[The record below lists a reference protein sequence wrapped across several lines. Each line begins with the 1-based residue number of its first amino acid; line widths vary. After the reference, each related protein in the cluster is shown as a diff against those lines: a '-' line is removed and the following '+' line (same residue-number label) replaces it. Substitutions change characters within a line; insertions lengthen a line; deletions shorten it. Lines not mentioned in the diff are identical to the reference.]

1 MRAGLCIALVFATL
15 QVAVLGADQSPT
27 VTGTWAVEAAA
38 AESQTADGGTFSLT
52 ALSGTLTLEQKGDA
66 VTGSWKGRLPEPWP
80 LTGRVRGTTFE
91 LQTEMREMPASRN
104 GEKITVRRSWI
115 FRGGIEGDKLTGS
128 MSLMGGEGD
137 PPTQPFSAVRNR

>member
-1 MRAGLCIALVFATL
+1 MRLGLCLALVFAML
-15 QVAVLGADQSPT
+15 QLAVLGADQSPT
-27 VTGTWAVEAAA
+27 LTGTWAVEAAA

-52 ALSGTLTLEQKGDA
+52 ALSGTLTLEQKGEA

-80 LTGRVRGTTFE
+80 LTGRVQETTFE
-91 LQTEMREMPASRN
+91 LQTEVREMPASRN
-104 GEKITVRRSWI
+104 GEKMTIRRSWI
-115 FRGGIEGDKLTGS
+115 FRGSIEGDKVSGS

>member
-1 MRAGLCIALVFATL
+1 MRLGLSIALVFATL
-15 QVAVLGADQSPT
+15 RVAVLGADQSPSL
-27 VTGTWAVEAAA
+27 TGTWAVEAAA
-38 AESQTADGGTFSLT
+38 AESQTAGGGTWSLT

-66 VTGSWKGRLPEPWP
+66 VTGSWKGRLPESWP
-80 LTGRVRGTTFE
+80 VAGRVQETTFE
-91 LQTEMREMPASRN
+91 LQTEVREMPASRN